1 MLSDMVASFVRC
13 LSQTIDE
20 RKLQLTLKYKTKS
33 EIGCYFLLL
42 HHRLFKPYDILA
54 LNTNTFLE
62 TTITIRE
69 DAGMNSLFPLN
80 ESSQKSDFSD
90 YGFGKNTGLSVFQK
104 SNLQDGARSNKST

>member
-54 LNTNTFLE
+54 LNTNIFLE

-69 DAGMNSLFPLN
+69 DAGMNYLFPLN

-90 YGFGKNTGLSVFQK
+90 YSFGKNTGLSVFQK
-104 SNLQDGARSNKST
+104 SNL